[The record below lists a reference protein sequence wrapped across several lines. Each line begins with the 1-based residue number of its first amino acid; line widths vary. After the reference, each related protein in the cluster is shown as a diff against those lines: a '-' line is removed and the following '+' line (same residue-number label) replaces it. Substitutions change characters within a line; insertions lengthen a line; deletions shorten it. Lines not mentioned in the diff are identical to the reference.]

1 MERQIDI
8 NALIDRVVTDKV
20 EIQVTI
26 DPDRIEVNIQPWKP
40 YEMKCPYGNTPKEDM
55 GECNALH

>member
-20 EIQVTI
+20 EIQVII

-40 YEMKCPYGNTPKEDM
+40 YEMKCPYGNTPKED
-55 GECNALH
+55 A